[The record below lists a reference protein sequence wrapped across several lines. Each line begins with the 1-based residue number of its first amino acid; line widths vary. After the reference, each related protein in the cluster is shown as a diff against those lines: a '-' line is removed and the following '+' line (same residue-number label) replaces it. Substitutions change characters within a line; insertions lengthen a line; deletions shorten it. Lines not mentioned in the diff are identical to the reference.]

1 MGARYPDD
9 YYGQRRVRVRSSW
22 VLLSRRMIPRYPRG
36 PLGNGTD
43 FSISRKDK
51 EISSKPDLPTQN
63 SANQV
68 GLRNDGKRV
77 EKAQNQ
83 TAGNTIVLLVLPF
96 ELGEN
101 RHFKDVSC

>member
-1 MGARYPDD
+1 MMEKG
-9 YYGQRRVRVRSSW
+9 S
-22 VLLSRRMIPRYPRG
+22 
-36 PLGNGTD
+36 
-43 FSISRKDK
+43 F
-51 EISSKPDLPTQN
+51 
-63 SANQV
+63 
-68 GLRNDGKRV
+68 GKRV

>member
-1 MGARYPDD
+1 
-9 YYGQRRVRVRSSW
+9 
-22 VLLSRRMIPRYPRG
+22 MI
-36 PLGNGTD
+36 
-43 FSISRKDK
+43 IKK
-51 EISSKPDLPTQN
+51 IN
-63 SANQV
+63 SANRT
-68 GLRNDGKRV
+68 LKDCEMMEKSEKELGKRV

>member
-1 MGARYPDD
+1 
-9 YYGQRRVRVRSSW
+9 
-22 VLLSRRMIPRYPRG
+22 